1 MLSKITALLAA
12 ALAVPALAQSGGQP
26 DPYAPPPDQASAYG
40 QPPPSGTG
48 YGGAQQA
55 QPMPGQAQQPQQPQ
69 GGATGGGSQQV
80 VVNPPPQQQPAPPPP
95 SSTAVTVNP
104 PAASG
109 ATYREPAPVVVER
122 ERERPSALKTVAVN
136 AGYGAVA
143 GALVGAGVALL
154 EQGDNWGRDLMIG
167 TGAGIIVGAVVGG
180 VQAASRGEDRRVAMD
195 GLGTPQRDR
204 ALARAAPAVVG
215 WAGNF

>member
-1 MLSKITALLAA
+1 MLRKLPALLAA
-12 ALAVPALAQSGGQP
+12 VIALPALAQGNAPGTTYQ
-26 DPYAPPPDQASAYG
+26 PPPDQSSTYG
-40 QPPPSGTG
+40 QPPTSGTG
-48 YGGAQQA
+48 SAGQQA
-55 QPMPGQAQQPQQPQ
+55 QPMPGQAQQQPQQPPS
-69 GGATGGGSQQV
+69 GASGGGSQQV
-80 VVNPPPQQQPAPPPP
+80 VVNPPPQQQPPPPP

-104 PAASG
+104 PTGGSS
-109 ATYREPAPVVVER
+109 YREPAPVVVER
-122 ERERPSALKTVAVN
+122 ERDRPSALRTVAVN
-136 AGYGAVA
+136 AGYGALA

-180 VQAASRGEDRRVAMD
+180 VQAASRGDDRRVALD

-215 WAGNF
+215 WAGHF